1 MKNNQVQ
8 NQSLAQNAEWD
19 NKQDSEYK
27 EYNSRWSTVGGFLI
41 INIVYNTVLA
51 AFNPINSQVSKIYDI
66 NPVVVSMNT
75 LAANLLYL
83 PMAFV
88 ASFMMQKIGMRTTIW
103 ISSAILVAALWI
115 RLLIN
120 NNYYS
125 VLAAHILLG
134 IGLPLNQNM
143 INSIPSVWFR
153 VDVRQKIFLLC
164 LLGSF
169 LGLILSNLLP
179 GLWLNGYD
187 IDKDSLNN
195 YREGRNKLYD
205 IMSVEAY
212 VGTPLAL
219 IGCILFQNKPP
230 TPPSKEAAKE
240 KQPFLPQVK
249 AVFSNKDY
257 ILLFLSFGL
266 FQGCNGGAGVVLS
279 YILTPF
285 GYGSEVTT
293 YCNNIVV
300 IAGVIGMM
308 RGGKMF
314 KKNPN
319 YKKHLMVSC
328 VMCMIGFGVAIPVLP
343 ANNQTLLILPYALI
357 GILSFHPMPLF
368 ISLSSEVAYPVDP
381 TISGGLLQGSAQL
394 MSFISGEVYSAIM
407 IKETEERAK
416 VVYIIQI
423 ICIGIAFLLLFP
435 LTVQLKRTE
444 AEQIV
449 KQPEQKQV
457 QQQSKQKG
465 KYNANF

>member
-8 NQSLAQNAEWD
+8 NGSSTQSADYNQNED
-19 NKQDSEYK
+19 QQYQ
-27 EYNSRWSTVGGFLI
+27 EYNSRWATVGGFLI
-41 INIVYNTVLA
+41 INVVYNTVLG

-88 ASFMMQKIGMRTTIW
+88 ASFMMQKIGMRITIW
-103 ISSAILVAALWI
+103 ISCAIMVAALWI

-125 VLAAHILLG
+125 VLGAHILLG

-143 INSIPSVWFR
+143 INNIPSIWFR

-169 LGLILSNLLP
+169 LGLILSNILP

-187 IDKDSLNN
+187 IDKDALSN
-195 YREGRNKLYD
+195 YSEGRNNLYE
-205 IMSVEAY
+205 IMSIEAY

-219 IGCILFQNKPP
+219 IGCILFQNKPS
-230 TPPSKEAAKE
+230 TLPSKEAAKE
-240 KQPFLPQVK
+240 KQAFLPQVK

-257 ILLFLSFGL
+257 ILLFISFGL
-266 FQGCNGGAGVVLS
+266 FQGSNGGANVVLS

-293 YCNNIVV
+293 YCNNIV
-300 IAGVIGMM
+300 IISGVIGMM
-308 RGGKMF
+308 RGGKLF

-319 YKKHLMVSC
+319 YKKHLMISC
-328 VMCMIGFGVAIPVLP
+328 IVCMIGFGVAIPVLP
-343 ANNQTLLILPYALI
+343 ADNQTLLILPYALI

-368 ISLSSEVAYPVDP
+368 IRLSSEVAYPADP
-381 TISGGLLQGSAQL
+381 SISGGLLQGSAQL

-407 IKETEERAK
+407 INETEKRSII
-416 VVYIIQI
+416 VYIIQI
-423 ICIGIAFLLLFP
+423 ICIGVAFLLLFP
-435 LTVQLKRTE
+435 LNVQLKRTE
-444 AEQIV
+444 AEQMV
-449 KQPEQKQV
+449 KQP
-457 QQQSKQKG
+457 QQSQLQKY
-465 KYNANF
+465 KAPQKNND